1 MDFLE
6 RKMIEIIQ
14 LNTDPLK
21 DDGNHDN
28 DEVRNVAILE
38 KASENI
44 NPDDVNKFVE
54 KKINSNNLMDIKEMR
69 LNANDIVNLAM
80 KKYDKASI

>member
-21 DDGNHDN
+21 EENN
-28 DEVRNVAILE
+28 LNENEEMKNIAILE
-38 KASENI
+38 KVAGNI
-44 NPDDVNKFVE
+44 
-54 KKINSNNLMDIKEMR
+54 
-69 LNANDIVNLAM
+69 
-80 KKYDKASI
+80 